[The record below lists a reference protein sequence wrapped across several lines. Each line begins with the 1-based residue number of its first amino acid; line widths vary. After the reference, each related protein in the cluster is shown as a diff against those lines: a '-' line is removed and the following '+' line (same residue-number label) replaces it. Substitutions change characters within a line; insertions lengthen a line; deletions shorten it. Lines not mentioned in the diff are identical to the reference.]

1 MSSGSGTVRVMPA
14 GAGVV
19 GGDAVVHVGTRAGI
33 VVGVVVVVVDTVQIG
48 RRIRL
53 STCGTQSS
61 QTIVVGIVVVVVGIR
76 RTSCALRCVLAVYRR
91 CWLG

>member
-19 GGDAVVHVGTRAGI
+19 HVGTRAGI
-33 VVGVVVVVVDTVQIG
+33 VVGVVVDTVQIG

-76 RTSCALRCVLAVYRR
+76 RTSCALRCVVAVYRR

>member
-33 VVGVVVVVVDTVQIG
+33 VVGIVVVVDTVQIG

-61 QTIVVGIVVVVVGIR
+61 QTIVVGIVVVVGIR
-76 RTSCALRCVLAVYRR
+76 RTSCALRCVVAVYRR
-91 CWLG
+91 CWLS

>member
-33 VVGVVVVVVDTVQIG
+33 VVGIVVVVDTVQIG

-61 QTIVVGIVVVVVGIR
+61 QTIVVGIVVVVGIR
-76 RTSCALRCVLAVYRR
+76 RTSCALRCVVAVYRR

>member
-33 VVGVVVVVVDTVQIG
+33 VVGIVVVVVDTVQIG

-53 STCGTQSS
+53 GTCGTQSS
-61 QTIVVGIVVVVVGIR
+61 QTIVVGIVVVVGIR
-76 RTSCALRCVLAVYRR
+76 RTSCALRCVVAVYRR

>member
-33 VVGVVVVVVDTVQIG
+33 VVGVVVVVDTVQIG

-76 RTSCALRCVLAVYRR
+76 RTSCALRCVVAVYRR

>member
-33 VVGVVVVVVDTVQIG
+33 VVGIVVVVDTVQIS

-61 QTIVVGIVVVVVGIR
+61 QTIVVGIVVVVGIR
-76 RTSCALRCVLAVYRR
+76 RTSCALRCVVAVYRR

>member
-1 MSSGSGTVRVMPA
+1 MSSGSGTVRGMPA

-33 VVGVVVVVVDTVQIG
+33 VVGIVVVVDTVQIG

-61 QTIVVGIVVVVVGIR
+61 QTIVVVIVVVGIR
-76 RTSCALRCVLAVYRR
+76 RTSCALRCVVAVYRR

>member
-14 GAGVV
+14 GAGVI

-33 VVGVVVVVVDTVQIG
+33 VVGIVVVVDTVQIG

-76 RTSCALRCVLAVYRR
+76 RASCALRCVVAVYRR

>member
-33 VVGVVVVVVDTVQIG
+33 VVGIVVVDTVQIG

-61 QTIVVGIVVVVVGIR
+61 QTIVVGIVVVGIR
-76 RTSCALRCVLAVYRR
+76 RTSCALRCVVAVYRR

>member
-1 MSSGSGTVRVMPA
+1 MSSGSGTIRGMPA
-14 GAGVV
+14 GAVV
-19 GGDAVVHVGTRAGI
+19 GGDAVVRVGTGAGI

-53 STCGTQSS
+53 STCRTQSS
-61 QTIVVGIVVVVVGIR
+61 HTIVVVSVVVVGIR
-76 RTSCALRCVLAVYRR
+76 RTSCALRCVVAVYRR

>member
-33 VVGVVVVVVDTVQIG
+33 VVGVVVVVDTVQIG

-61 QTIVVGIVVVVVGIR
+61 QTIVVGIVVVVGIR
-76 RTSCALRCVLAVYRR
+76 RTSCALRCVVAVYRR